1 MIKNLPASVGDMGSI
16 PGSGRSPE
24 EENDN
29 PHSSILAWR
38 IPWTE
43 ELGGLQFVGSQM
55 SQKFIRDY
63 TTATTCPLMRV
74 SRDLVIISF
83 LTHSGRCLYK

>member
-1 MIKNLPASVGDMGSI
+1 MNECKGFPGGSGIKSLPAKAADAGST

-55 SQKFIRDY
+55 SQKFLRD
-63 TTATTCPLMRV
+63 
-74 SRDLVIISF
+74 
-83 LTHSGRCLYK
+83 